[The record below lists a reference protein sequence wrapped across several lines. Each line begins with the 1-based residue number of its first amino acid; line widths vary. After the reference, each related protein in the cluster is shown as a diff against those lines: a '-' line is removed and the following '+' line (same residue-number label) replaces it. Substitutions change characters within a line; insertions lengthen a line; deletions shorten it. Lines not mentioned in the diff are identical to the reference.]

1 MDENLHVTLT
11 YDNYKKIII
20 DGVKNAKKR
29 IVFNLAFGT
38 ILKHLNLKAILL
50 EIKKSNKNLHRDD
63 EFSLEYLVKID
74 EKISG
79 KKKGD
84 APRSRFMLK

>member
-1 MDENLHVTLT
+1 MDEELQVTLT

-20 DGVKNAKKR
+20 DGVNNAKKR

-84 APRSRFMLK
+84 ALRSRFMLK